1 MRHDYAKSLRKFD
14 FYIPIP
20 EVRSVEKDSESFL
33 EALAS
38 YWDGYFALKR
48 TLNAFSVLNF
58 FTKNAKFVFR
68 FGRSFK
74 VFCIRVAFCLCMGMF

>member
-1 MRHDYAKSLRKFD
+1 MKHDYAKSLRKFD

-33 EALAS
+33 DALAS
-38 YWDGYFALKR
+38 YWNDYFALKP
-48 TLNAFSVLNF
+48 TLSAFSVFNF

-68 FGRSFK
+68 FWAQLQGSWH
-74 VFCIRVAFCLCMGMF
+74 